1 MGLPA
6 LVLVHGGGMA
16 ADSWGLVV
24 EEIHRLAPDLTVLVL
39 DMPGRRNKPGDLR
52 EMTIADYVESLARD
66 IESAGLNEMVIV
78 GHSMGGMMLP
88 GVVTRLGAARVREMI
103 FAAAF
108 LPPVG
113 TSFVDGSPWLIA
125 RVARGIA
132 KKNVPTETPQWI
144 ARFVFMNGI
153 PSYRRRFMAGK
164 LYAESLRILTEKVSR
179 RGMPDEIPRT
189 WILTRRDRAL
199 APKVQRKY
207 IEALGG
213 VSTLIEMDTCHFMM
227 ISEPERLAGILVE
240 RSHDSRT
247 AQ

>member
-1 MGLPA
+1 MALPA

-24 EEIHRLAPDLTVLVL
+24 KEIHRLAPKLTVLAL
-39 DMPGRRNKPGDLR
+39 DMPGRRDKPGDLR
-52 EMTIADYVESLARD
+52 EMAIADYVDSLVGD
-66 IESAGLNEMVIV
+66 IESAGVDEIVIV

-88 GVVTRLGAARVREMI
+88 GVVSKLGVARVREMI

-108 LPPVG
+108 LPPEG
-113 TSFVDGSPWLIA
+113 TSIVDGSPWLIA
-125 RVARGIA
+125 RVARRIA
-132 KKNVPTETPQWI
+132 KKNVPTETPQWM

-153 PSYRRRFMAGK
+153 PSHRRRFMTGK

-179 RGMPDEIPRT
+179 HGMPDEIPRT

-199 APKVQRKY
+199 APKLQRKY
-207 IEALGG
+207 IESLGG

-227 ISEPERLAGILVE
+227 ISEPKRLAGILVE
-240 RSHDSRT
+240 RCDIP
-247 AQ
+247 ADA